1 MIVKHRKELRIDRQR
16 KQYIDAMS
24 DATAN
29 VLRKQGIGGSQYLN
43 DSGREGITTSSSS
56 SRKRGRDED
65 ELNYKGNKRRKS
77 KCSCNLR

>member
-29 VLRKQGIGGSQYLN
+29 VLRKKGIGGSQYLN
-43 DSGREGITTSSSS
+43 DSGREGITTTSSSS
-56 SRKRGRDED
+56 SRKRGRDYKDDEE
-65 ELNYKGNKRRKS
+65 ELNYKG
-77 KCSCNLR
+77 

>member
-1 MIVKHRKELRIDRQR
+1 MIIKHRKELRIDRQR

-43 DSGREGITTSSSS
+43 DSGREGITTTTTSSSSS
-56 SRKRGRDED
+56 SRKRGRDEE
-65 ELNYKGNKRRKS
+65 ELNYKG
-77 KCSCNLR
+77 